1 MDLTGAQKEAL
12 VELGE
17 SATGHDFMSK
27 QVLKELLDLDLVYW
41 RKPGEL
47 DFSPAGEQ
55 VYNELTGSA
64 EKVWA
69 ATR

>member
-1 MDLTGAQKEAL
+1 MNLTEAQTDAL

-27 QVLKELLDLDLVYW
+27 QVLRDLLALNLVYW
-41 RKPGEL
+41 RNPDEL

-55 VYNELTGSA
+55 IYDELTGSA
-64 EKVWA
+64 ERVWA
-69 ATR
+69 VTP